1 LPRWK
6 LDILFNEAS
15 RQRALDVIQMSAIF
29 NIKESGIESI
39 LKVHGNYTEGFY
51 ENELN
56 NLMGAM
62 KK

>member
-1 LPRWK
+1 
-6 LDILFNEAS
+6 
-15 RQRALDVIQMSAIF
+15 MSAIF

-56 NLMGAM
+56 NLIGAM